1 MSALGLSARAR
12 KAGELGKRALS
23 LALSRPRMVLPE
35 ASYPPRETDGILVL
49 QRGANASTDYY
60 LRPRLDPS
68 RLPVE
73 IVDLTGHPGG
83 SSLLADGGGQALTVV
98 FCRYAAPGWLEA
110 LERVRERLVRVA
122 FFMDDDLPGMM
133 RAAEIPSAAR
143 GKVALHFG
151 AHAARLSA
159 LCSELW
165 VSTPELA
172 RRYAQALP
180 RVLPPVPEAEPPV
193 PALQAS
199 DDLVVYHGTDV
210 HARERAFVLEVARL
224 LQARS
229 SGARIELVGDRV
241 VARAAAGMS
250 NVKVTPQLA
259 WTDYLRAQTGRA
271 AAISLAPL
279 FRSPLNDAR
288 APVKAFD
295 AARLGAAGLYAD
307 APAYRGHVQDGVD
320 GLLLPMEPRA
330 WAEAIASLM
339 DDPERRLRLASAA
352 RARLSEAIR
361 SDPGLP
367 RAPAG

>member
-1 MSALGLSARAR
+1 MR
-12 KAGELGKRALS
+12 KARELTGRTLS
-23 LALSRPRMVLPE
+23 LARTKPRMVVPG
-35 ASYPPRETDGILVL
+35 ARYSQRRHDAILVL
-49 QRGANASTDYY
+49 QRGPNASTDYY
-60 LRPRLDPS
+60 LRPRLDPFV
-68 RLPVE
+68 RCDIAE
-73 IVDLTGHPGG
+73 IQSSPDGCELLSPGG
-83 SSLLADGGGQALTVV
+83 TQALFVIL
-98 FCRYAAPGWLEA
+98 CRYASGPWLEA
-110 LERVRERLVRVA
+110 LSGARDRLARVA

-172 RRYAQALP
+172 RRYAEALP

-224 LQARS
+224 LQAQS

-250 NVKVTPQLA
+250 NVKVTPQLP
-259 WTDYLRAQTGRA
+259 WTDYLRVQTGRTA
-271 AAISLAPL
+271 GISLAPL

-307 APAYRGHVQDGVD
+307 APAYRGHVRDGVD

-339 DDPERRLRLASAA
+339 ADPERRLRLASAA
-352 RARLSEAIR
+352 GARLSEAIR